1 MQEELDIL
9 KERLDKIKKE
19 YLKKPL

>member
-9 KERLDKIKKE
+9 KEKLNKIEKE
-19 YLKKPL
+19 CLKKPL